1 MKKLIITLLVVL
13 ALVFIGSKV
22 LNKKETKESETTIGN
37 LTELF
42 PSKKQEMNYKIGD
55 KTVKGT
61 TSVVTEEK
69 KTTVTLS
76 YTDKEK
82 NTINRIYEMFDD
94 KLVESSKTYK
104 GKELINEAIATEV
117 ITSMPYVGLTYT
129 SVDGLITYKVTEMK
143 NNKIRIEST
152 QKVMSYEKDKAVEKE
167 SKIIRVFEKS
177 KGLVLYETEL
187 DGKKNTILKLK

>member
-1 MKKLIITLLVVL
+1 MKKIIISLLII
-13 ALVFIGSKV
+13 LVFVFVCYKIVEKKQTKEDETSIGS
-22 LNKKETKESETTIGN
+22 

-42 PSKKQEMNYKIGD
+42 PNKEQNYTYQINGT
-55 KTVKGT
+55 KT
-61 TSVVTEEK
+61 
-69 KTTVTLS
+69 KTTVKVSTQEGQTTITMS
-76 YTDKEK
+76 YVDHDK
-82 NTINRIYEMFDD
+82 TTVNRIYEVTED
-94 KLVESSKTYK
+94 KIVESSKTYQD
-104 GKELINEAIATEV
+104 KELVSEEIATEV